1 MVFSLT
7 TQNRFYQPNNFGNL
21 ISIGTVQAQ
30 ALNGMQ
36 VGIPQPQLASISVAP
51 TVASNTSLASA
62 VTGPTSA
69 SYIPLTAGANI
80 TVVSGVYNSITNTTD
95 TVYFFD
101 TPRTVVI
108 ALGGGGAPSTIF
120 TVWGFD
126 QDDVFMTEQITV
138 TNGNTVIGKKAFA
151 GITRVWAASAT
162 TSTVSV
168 GVSNIIGLPYVL
180 NNVNRI
186 ISGDFGIPT
195 VITVIPA
202 TGIGTNYT
210 IADQTAT
217 ATAITG
223 DIRGTVLLPSAAD
236 GIKRLVVAW
245 IMAGNSN
252 DVNNQTYGT
261 VYGVSQYAAPYN

>member
-1 MVFSLT
+1 VELLN
-7 TQNRFYQPNNFGNL
+7 QVL
-21 ISIGTVQAQ
+21 ILQ
-30 ALNGMQ
+30 
-36 VGIPQPQLASISVAP
+36 
-51 TVASNTSLASA
+51 
-62 VTGPTSA
+62 
-69 SYIPLTAGANI
+69 
-80 TVVSGVYNSITNTTD
+80 
-95 TVYFFD
+95 
-101 TPRTVVI
+101 
-108 ALGGGGAPSTIF
+108 
-120 TVWGFD
+120 FD
-126 QDDVFMTEQITV
+126 QDDVFMTEQV
-138 TNGNTVIGKKAFA
+138 NVANTPNVNFTIGKKAFA

-162 TSTVSV
+162 TSAISV

-186 ISGDFGIPT
+186 IGGNFGAPT
-195 VITVIPA
+195 VIAAIPA
-202 TGIGTNYT
+202 TGIGNNYT
-210 IADQTAT
+210 IADQTAP